1 MPVGAEQKPG
11 AKAPTFTVDPTWPQE
26 FPNHWIM
33 GSVTGVYVDNRD
45 HVWITH
51 LPETLTEEELY
62 EEQKPPMG
70 TCCKAAP
77 VVIELDQ
84 NGKVVQGWGAGDKDN
99 PADWPR
105 NPGFSRIRTRRTA
118 SSAVMA
124 SPARMRKGR
133 TAS

>member
-1 MPVGAEQKPG
+1 MTRYRATLIG
-11 AKAPTFTVDPTWPQE
+11 FTELGDDGSLYNSVAV
-26 FPNHWIM
+26 FHR

-77 VVIELDQ
+77 
-84 NGKVVQGWGAGDKDN
+84 GA
-99 PADWPR
+99 
-105 NPGFSRIRTRRTA
+105 
-118 SSAVMA
+118 
-124 SPARMRKGR
+124 
-133 TAS
+133 